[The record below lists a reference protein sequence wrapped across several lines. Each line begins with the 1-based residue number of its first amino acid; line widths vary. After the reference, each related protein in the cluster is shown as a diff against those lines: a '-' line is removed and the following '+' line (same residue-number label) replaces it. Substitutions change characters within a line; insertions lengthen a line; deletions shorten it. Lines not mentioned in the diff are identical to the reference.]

1 MVVEEVVAS
10 ILVFWLAD
18 VFVIIIVVVLVV
30 YSVLVVVAAFVDV

>member
-1 MVVEEVVAS
+1 MVVVEVVAL

-18 VFVIIIVVVLVV
+18 VFVIIIDVVLVV

>member
-1 MVVEEVVAS
+1 MVVVEVVAL

-18 VFVIIIVVVLVV
+18 VFVIIVVVLVV

>member
-1 MVVEEVVAS
+1 MVVVEVVAL

-18 VFVIIIVVVLVV
+18 VFVIIIAVVVVL